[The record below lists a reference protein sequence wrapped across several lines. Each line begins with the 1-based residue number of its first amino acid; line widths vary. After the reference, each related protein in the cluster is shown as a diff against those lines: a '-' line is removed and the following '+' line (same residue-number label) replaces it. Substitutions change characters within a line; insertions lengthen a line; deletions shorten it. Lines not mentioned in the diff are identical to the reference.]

1 MAGGEIL
8 KFCRSSWALT
18 CFWRGKRNC
27 SSRGGG
33 VCSHRASALT
43 GLQQS
48 ATSRVHHC
56 VVELA
61 NVVLRPATIPASG
74 TFSSSQ
80 AVPAPLLTLHWH
92 HLVLQSLH
100 LVYVVGCYPYLLV
113 NLATTL
119 RVQQVS
125 CRWISAPLVDSWMLS
140 SSRLSL
146 VSSRSYLDFIS
157 WFILRALK
165 QDFGCSEYWKQR

>member
-1 MAGGEIL
+1 MAKETAAPGEAV
-8 KFCRSSWALT
+8 FEPCSCQVTVLT
-18 CFWRGKRNC
+18 TEPPRWQVNSNQRLAEFI
-27 SSRGGG
+27 
-33 VCSHRASALT
+33 T
-43 GLQQS
+43 
-48 ATSRVHHC
+48 

-61 NVVLRPATIPASG
+61 NVVLRPATILASD
-74 TFSSSQ
+74 TFWGSQ

-125 CRWISAPLVDSWMLS
+125 CRWMSALLIDSWMLS
-140 SSRLSL
+140 SSLLSL
-146 VSSRSYLDFIS
+146 VSSRGRTYLGFIS
-157 WFILRALK
+157 RFILWALK